1 MHATEPHGGVVVWI
15 QMREWQYI
23 SRNAQVATT
32 AGGKATVS
40 RFPLENVT
48 NEGNFKKFRARICE
62 LRLHKQHVI
71 GSS

>member
-1 MHATEPHGGVVVWI
+1 MHATEPHVGWLFEYKCVSDNI
-15 QMREWQYI
+15 FREMP
-23 SRNAQVATT
+23 T

>member
-23 SRNAQVATT
+23 SRNAHVPTT

-48 NEGNFKKFRARICE
+48 NEGNFKKFLLE
-62 LRLHKQHVI
+62 FV
-71 GSS
+71 SSDYINNML